1 MQVESINVKNRD
13 PHGTRTARRLR
24 KAGQVPG
31 IMYGHGQPPQAISVD
46 EKSLE
51 RLVSRGTHV
60 VNIEMDGRTESCLLR
75 DVQFDHV
82 GTNPVHVD
90 FSRID
95 LNERVT
101 VKVPLELR
109 GHAKGQNEGGTV
121 TQVIVDLEVEC
132 LAMNIPQTI
141 RVNIADLG
149 VNQFIHVKELVLPEG
164 VTTRIDG
171 ELIVASCREVTA
183 PVETAVATAEAAAAP
198 AEPEVIA
205 KGKIEK
211 EGEEG
216 AEEKAAPKKKE

>member
-1 MQVESINVKNRD
+1 MQVESISVETRD

-24 KAGQVPG
+24 GTGRVPG
-31 IMYGHGQPPQAISVD
+31 IVYGHGQPPEAISVD
-46 EKSLE
+46 LKTLE
-51 RLVSRGTHV
+51 RLVAHGTHV
-60 VNIEMDGRTESCLLR
+60 VNLAVGPKTESCLVR
-75 DVQFDHV
+75 DVQFDHL

-121 TQVIVDLEVEC
+121 TQVMIDLEVEC
-132 LAMNIPQTI
+132 LAMNIPSVI
-141 RVNIADLG
+141 RVNIAELS
-149 VNQFIHVKELVLPEG
+149 VNQFIHVKELSLPEG
-164 VTTRIDG
+164 VVSKQDG
-171 ELIVASCREVTA
+171 ELIVVSCREVTA
-183 PVETAVATAEAAAAP
+183 PVETPAATAEAAAAP

-211 EGEEG
+211 EGEE
-216 AEEKAAPKKKE
+216 AAVEEKKK